1 MVYKVVSNQKEFCMT
16 QYEKIIHDNLQI
28 IFQQPPQVL
37 ACHMKANKSNGLYEF
52 NAFGQT
58 CCLTPDG
65 IFLENKQQTGPLGII
80 LSLYAKHAVPDKCII
95 EPLNAYKSFPDT
107 APYVGAFASH
117 TEQVLVPYVEAIES
131 NRQQIYDRF
140 NGHDAPQALGGDF
153 SFYVW
158 PLPKILLCYIF
169 YRADDD
175 FPASVTCLFSNNAS
189 RFMPN
194 DALADTGEYMSKSII
209 ALL

>member
-1 MVYKVVSNQKEFCMT
+1 MT
-16 QYEKIIHDNLQI
+16 QYEKIIHDNLHV
-28 IFQQPPQVL
+28 IFQQPSQALVS
-37 ACHMKANKSNGLYEF
+37 HIKASISNGNYEF
-52 NAFGQT
+52 KAFGQN
-58 CCLTPDG
+58 CCISPDG
-65 IFLENKQQTGPLGII
+65 IFLGTERQTGPLGIV
-80 LSLYAKHAVPDKCII
+80 LSLYAKHAVPDECII
-95 EPLNAYKSFPDT
+95 EPLNAFKSFPDT

-117 TEQVLVPYVEAIES
+117 TEQILIPHVESIDV
-131 NRQQIYDRF
+131 NRKQIYDRF
-140 NGHDAPQALGGDF
+140 DGRDAPQALGGDF

-158 PLPKILLCYIF
+158 PLPKIMLCYIF

-175 FPASVTCLFSNNAS
+175 FPASATCLFSNNAS